1 MMTAVNPV
9 HRTSHG
15 LTDEARAVLE
25 RGRYAVLGTRNP
37 DGSVRLVP
45 VMYGVDGDR
54 ILIETGLATR
64 KARNLAAH
72 PHATVIVLDPA
83 AQDEAWVSGSG
94 PVAIVTGT
102 ASVPLGRWLRGRY
115 LTPAGEAQLGTAMAR
130 YDNSVVV
137 ITPDRW
143 LSWNNSA
150 YNAALA
156 ADGVDL
162 TQADD
167 WFK

>member
-1 MMTAVNPV
+1 MHPV

-15 LTDEARAVLE
+15 LTDEARAILE
-25 RGRYAVLGTRNP
+25 RGRYAVLGTRNA
-37 DGSVRLVP
+37 DGSVHLVP
-45 VMYGVDGDR
+45 VMYGVDGAR

-72 PHATVIVLDPA
+72 PHATVLVLDPA
-83 AQDEAWVSGSG
+83 AHDEAWVSGSG
-94 PVAIVTGT
+94 PVAIITGT
-102 ASVPLGRWLRGRY
+102 PSVPLGRKLRSRY
-115 LTPAGEAQLGTAMAR
+115 LTPAGEEQLGTAMAR

-137 ITPDRW
+137 ITPDHW
-143 LSWNNSA
+143 LSWDNVA

-156 ADGVDL
+156 ADAVDF

-167 WFK
+167 WFR